1 MKMKTEN
8 ANYNTLESNGIKYSY
23 CLDESNNQL
32 IHISEVTKEN
42 RNDHKYKCISCG
54 REMSVWLQGNGERS
68 RRSHFGHKANCS
80 CNSETYLH
88 KLAKIKIKENFYKHH
103 KLIVRIK
110 GYFMCCEGD
119 YCKMFNEYLCNDRY
133 IEPLNL
139 CDYYDTC
146 EEEKGVN
153 GVVADLLLTKS
164 NNPNLAPVL
173 VEIYVTHRCTEEK
186 IYKGLRIFETKR
198 IKSEEDIEDMLNND
212 LVVSTNQE
220 QSNYEM
226 GTAYNLNLRVKCN
239 ADFSRFVFFP
249 GGDSMVMKIGCSFRK
264 EAHFPDSLVELN
276 INANNLLYNIY
287 AMEPDKLN
295 EKTLGLMYIAH
306 REPRFRNCLLCKHMS
321 LAFCTMFSWGTPQY
335 PEDTYAMQCKH
346 FCFADFFNTIGKDE
360 LYECIELV
368 KEEPIKID

>member
-1 MKMKTEN
+1 MKTES
-8 ANYNTLESNGIKYSY
+8 ANCNTSESNGIRYSY
-23 CLDESNNQL
+23 CLDENGEL
-32 IHISEVTKEN
+32 ICIGEVTKED
-42 RNDHKYKCISCG
+42 RKVHKYKCLCCG
-54 REMSVWLQGNGERS
+54 REMIAKLGNGGKCP
-68 RRSHFGHKANCS
+68 HFAHDKGYS

-103 KLIVRIK
+103 NLIVRIK

-226 GTAYNLNLRVKCN
+226 GTAYN

-321 LAFCTMFSWGTPQY
+321 FAFCTMFSWGTPQY